1 MKIFILF
8 IIATLSTAFGSN
20 IDSLYVKGNE
30 HYLEG
35 EFNDAI
41 ENYEKILSLS
51 REAGVYLMIRFL
63 IQCLEKRNDN
73 FYNLNL

>member
-8 IIATLSTAFGSN
+8 IIASLSTTFGSN

-30 HYLEG
+30 YYLEG

-51 REAGVYLMIRFL
+51 REHQDLYF
-63 IQCLEKRNDN
+63 
-73 FYNLNL
+73 NL